1 MQNNVVYKH
10 KLLWQSVLTFA
21 IYTVIILYYISHLL
35 SLTPFNNKT
44 RTE

>member
-21 IYTVIILYYISHLL
+21 IYRYNTILHIAPIISDAL
-35 SLTPFNNKT
+35 
-44 RTE
+44 